1 MTDDNF
7 AIILSDFDGQN
18 NLRNSKHEASMKIQC
33 WAIFAYQYFLTLQYA
48 FFHAFFFGG
57 GEISFHKHAAV
68 WIKQDTVVNILIF
81 DAVFIFQVMFDLK
94 VVFIFGLDF
103 LGVTFN
109 IFVLFI
115 FKVDFILRRKAAQ

>member
-1 MTDDNF
+1 M
-7 AIILSDFDGQN
+7 G
-18 NLRNSKHEASMKIQC
+18 
-33 WAIFAYQYFLTLQYA
+33 
-48 FFHAFFFGG
+48 
-57 GEISFHKHAAV
+57 ISVHKHAAV
-68 WIKQDTVVNILIF
+68 WIKQDKVVNILIF